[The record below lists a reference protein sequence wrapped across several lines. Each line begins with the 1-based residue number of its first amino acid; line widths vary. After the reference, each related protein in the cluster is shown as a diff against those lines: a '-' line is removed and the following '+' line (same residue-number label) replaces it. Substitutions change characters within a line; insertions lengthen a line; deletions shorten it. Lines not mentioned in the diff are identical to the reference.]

1 MIVFNPLKVHLLCM
15 PVGRDNICEKS
26 SQYHF
31 VNDYLY
37 KTVDNE
43 DGSSSD
49 SGIYADR
56 YYPEGFELGQE
67 FDEVET
73 DKQHKPNFQSVKQ
86 KQQFDRPDQRQRRPV
101 HQQQNR
107 DRISNNPN
115 RRVI

>member
-1 MIVFNPLKVHLLCM
+1 M

-26 SQYHF
+26 SQFHF

-67 FDEVET
+67 FDAEET
-73 DKQHKPNFQSVKQ
+73 DQRHVLNLQPVKR
-86 KQQFDRPDQRQRRPV
+86 KQQPERPDQRQRRPV